1 MEQSHG
7 KCLKKQLE
15 ISEALSEVQEEL
27 LHDHIQLQRDYER
40 LDAEFR
46 QMSKMESDDGH
57 RKCLKKQLELG
68 EAHEELLRDH
78 IQLRVKYDQLEAEV
92 KDLRHIVDAM
102 LGRRACELKK

>member
-27 LHDHIQLQRDYER
+27 LHN
-40 LDAEFR
+40 
-46 QMSKMESDDGH
+46 
-57 RKCLKKQLELG
+57 
-68 EAHEELLRDH
+68 H

-102 LGRRACELKK
+102 LERRVYDLAAQSVE